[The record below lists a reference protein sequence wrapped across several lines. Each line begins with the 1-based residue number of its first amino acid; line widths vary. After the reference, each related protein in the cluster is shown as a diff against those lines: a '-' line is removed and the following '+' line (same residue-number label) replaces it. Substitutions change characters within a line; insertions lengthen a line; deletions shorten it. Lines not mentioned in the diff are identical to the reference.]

1 MERPPL
7 LTVVALVTMVALQLL
22 FGVARLLADQPWG
35 GQPFVVLSVVALALA
50 GLAQTVTFAT
60 WARFTGSKGWMA
72 ACLLLAVAGLVPAVA
87 VARWWL
93 DAAPPWP

>member
-50 GLAQTVTFAT
+50 GL
-60 WARFTGSKGWMA
+60 
-72 ACLLLAVAGLVPAVA
+72 VPAVA

-93 DAAPPWP
+93 GAAPPGP

>member
-7 LTVVALVTMVALQLL
+7 VTVVAFVTMVALQLL

-35 GQPFVVLSVVALALA
+35 GPPFALASVVVLALA

-60 WARFTGSKGWMA
+60 WARFTGSKGWAA
-72 ACLLLAVAGLVPAVA
+72 ACLLLAVAGLVPAAA

-93 DAAPPWP
+93 DTAPPGP